1 MSAVADKDVSNA
13 DIMRA
18 IGEVIGEM
26 KGIRREQDN
35 AANGRKTLYERIE
48 ATGAELSNLRFENEK
63 QTGIN
68 AQIREEIKALHTAQA
83 SAQEQITPLL
93 DLKDALPGMV
103 ETWRDMNKWSKR
115 LVYLLGIGGV
125 SVVGVVIWFG
135 GLITQ
140 AFKNWLGLPPG

>member
-1 MSAVADKDVSNA
+1 MSQVAEKDVSNA

-18 IGEVIGEM
+18 IGELAGEM

-35 AANGRKTLYERIE
+35 AANGRKTLYARIE
-48 ATGAELSNLRFENEK
+48 ATGQELSNLRFENEK

-68 AQIREEIKALHTAQA
+68 AQIREEIKALHT
-83 SAQEQITPLL
+83 EQTATKEQVAPLL

-125 SVVGVVIWFG
+125 SVIGFVIWFG

-140 AFKNWLGLPPG
+140 AVKQWLGLPPG